1 MVNLLRGGIKMITA
15 STTYPM
21 ELTIDYPDRK
31 LNKLTTFF
39 RPFMVIPIAI
49 ILGLIIGADFTWERD
64 GQSFQ
69 AATGGLVILPT
80 VLMKS
85 TVDPFVKTIIFQ
97 I

>member
-1 MVNLLRGGIKMITA
+1 MDEFYEFFYEFIERGGIAMLTE

-39 RPFMVIPIAI
+39 RPFMEIPIAI
-49 ILGLIIGADFTWERD
+49 ILGLIAGAAFAWGRD

-69 AATGGLVILPT
+69 AAVKHVKHGDG
-80 VLMKS
+80 
-85 TVDPFVKTIIFQ
+85 PFASFKDFRN
-97 I
+97 